1 MKQSYLPISIHGP
14 STTTIPDSKR
24 IPLCVVA
31 LRACPS
37 TLQSYMMLRP
47 FGGGRKKRNH
57 TRWADETEATSV
69 VSAFQRS
76 CWPVATAN
84 VRCKSFLAQ
93 LFLKKN
99 GIFLALAKVQGESK
113 MNEVVGQIS

>member
-1 MKQSYLPISIHGP
+1 MKQSYLPISIHDP

-37 TLQSYMMLRP
+37 TLQSHMMLRP
-47 FGGGRKKRNH
+47 YGGGRRNH

-84 VRCKSFLAQ
+84 VRCGSFLAQ
-93 LFLKKN
+93 LFFFKKK

-113 MNEVVGQIS
+113 LNEVVGQIS